1 MSISRP
7 YIFMWTIVGLFLTI
21 GANFLP
27 VYITSSPWQWLSAGV
42 TAYPLG
48 FKCQVGAVLLVSCLG
63 GRTAGVLAQVA
74 YLLVG
79 LLWLKVFND
88 GGGIEYLQKPAFG
101 YLLGFIP
108 GAWVCGQLAFR
119 RFSSRAATPLL
130 RQRLRQRQDQGNTG
144 DERTSATQSQKRGY
158 ANGTSSQIASTPPL
172 EYLGL
177 SCLCGLLTIHFIG
190 IIYLILFHLINW
202 QQLGNFKLLDAIA
215 AYSIYPFFSQ
225 LVLACAA
232 TSIAFVLRKIMFY

>member
-7 YIFMWTIVGLFLTI
+7 YILMWTIVGLFLTI
-21 GANFLP
+21 GASFLP
-27 VYITSSPWQWLSAGV
+27 AYVTSSPWQWLSAGV

-48 FKCQVGAVLLVSCLG
+48 FKSQVGAVLLVSCLG

-74 YLLVG
+74 YLLLG

-101 YLLGFIP
+101 YLFAFIP

-119 RFSSRAATPLL
+119 RSPR
-130 RQRLRQRQDQGNTG
+130 
-144 DERTSATQSQKRGY
+144 
-158 ANGTSSQIASTPPL
+158 L

-177 SCLCGLLTIHFIG
+177 SCLCGLVTIHFFG
-190 IIYLILFHLINW
+190 IIYLILFKLIDLPGLND
-202 QQLGNFKLLDAIA
+202 FKLLESIA
-215 AYSIYPFFSQ
+215 NYSIYPMISQ
-225 LVLACAA
+225 LLLGCTAA
-232 TSIAFVLRKIMFY
+232 SIAFVVRRIMFY

>member
-1 MSISRP
+1 MTISRP
-7 YIFMWTIVGLFLTI
+7 YILMWTIVGLFLTI

-27 VYITSSPWQWLSAGV
+27 AYITSSPLQWLSAGITV
-42 TAYPLG
+42 YPLG

-63 GRTAGVLAQVA
+63 GRTAGVLTQVT
-74 YLLVG
+74 YLLLG

-101 YLLGFIP
+101 YLLAFIP
-108 GAWVCGQLAFR
+108 GAWVCGQLAF
-119 RFSSRAATPLL
+119 
-130 RQRLRQRQDQGNTG
+130 
-144 DERTSATQSQKRGY
+144 KR
-158 ANGTSSQIASTPPL
+158 SPKL

-190 IIYLILFHLINW
+190 ITYLIGFQLINW
-202 QQLGNFKLLDAIA
+202 QQLGGFKLLDLVAY
-215 AYSIYPFFSQ
+215 YSIYPSIGQ

-232 TSIAFVLRKIMFY
+232 ASIAFILRRIMFY

>member
-7 YIFMWTIVGLFLTI
+7 YILMWTIVGLFLTI
-21 GANFLP
+21 GASFLP
-27 VYITSSPWQWLSAGV
+27 AYVTSSPWQWLRAGV

-48 FKCQVGAVLLVSCLG
+48 FKSQVGAVLLVSCLG

-74 YLLVG
+74 YLLLG

-101 YLLGFIP
+101 YLLAFIP

-119 RFSSRAATPLL
+119 RSPR
-130 RQRLRQRQDQGNTG
+130 
-144 DERTSATQSQKRGY
+144 
-158 ANGTSSQIASTPPL
+158 L

-177 SCLCGLLTIHFIG
+177 SCLCGLVTIHFFG
-190 IIYLILFHLINW
+190 IIYLILFKLINL
-202 QQLGNFKLLDAIA
+202 QVGDFKLLESIA
-215 AYSIYPFFSQ
+215 NYSIYPMISQ
-225 LVLACAA
+225 LLLGCTAA
-232 TSIAFVLRKIMFY
+232 SIAFVVRRIMFY

>member
-7 YIFMWTIVGLFLTI
+7 YILMWTIVGLFLTVV
-21 GANFLP
+21 ASFLP
-27 VYITSSPWQWLSAGV
+27 AYVTSSPWQWLSAGV

-48 FKCQVGAVLLVSCLG
+48 FKSQVGAVLLVSCLG

-74 YLLVG
+74 YLLLG

-101 YLLGFIP
+101 YLLAFIS

-119 RFSSRAATPLL
+119 RSPR
-130 RQRLRQRQDQGNTG
+130 
-144 DERTSATQSQKRGY
+144 
-158 ANGTSSQIASTPPL
+158 L

-177 SCLCGLLTIHFIG
+177 SCLCGLVTIHFFG
-190 IIYLILFHLINW
+190 VIYLILFKLIN
-202 QQLGNFKLLDAIA
+202 LPGLNDFKLLESIA
-215 AYSIYPFFSQ
+215 NYSIYPMISQ
-225 LVLACAA
+225 LLLGCTAA
-232 TSIAFVLRKIMFY
+232 SIAFVVRRIMFY